1 MGKRVQSVALWLLIL
16 AALLGGVSW
25 LFLPKDNSEK
35 AGMVNELTTG
45 YLTEPD
51 NTLDVLVLGDSRTS
65 TPGYFGR
72 RGALPLMSVPPRD
85 RRLWVRWRIWN
96 SFAGTRSPGW

>member
-35 AGMVNELTTG
+35 RV
-45 YLTEPD
+45 
-51 NTLDVLVLGDSRTS
+51 
-65 TPGYFGR
+65 
-72 RGALPLMSVPPRD
+72 
-85 RRLWVRWRIWN
+85 W
-96 SFAGTRSPGW
+96 